1 VRVVRE
7 DLIYPLERVSPALSY
22 RESVEQATCFVFRG
36 GFVHAYDEKLYARAP
51 LPEGLELE
59 GAVHAK
65 KLMPILKSLS
75 CEHVEI
81 HQEEDRL
88 VIMKMGKKKWMERYR
103 PVMDPNVKLPIDD
116 IDEPKEWTPLHESF
130 SDALAIVQ
138 ECAGKD
144 RDLYYTVCVHV
155 HPERLEAIASTA
167 GPAGRYRLKTGVRKA
182 CVVERDVIK
191 HVIASGVEELG
202 ETAGWLHFR
211 SGEFRMSCQRQVD
224 KYPDLGDVFV
234 KKGNKVILPA
244 STTEVT
250 ERCEKFTEDDKEN
263 NLLLVELR
271 PGWMRFHGGGA
282 GGDGDAFK
290 PCDYEGPPVA
300 FQMSPKV
307 LKGLSDKGGEA
318 FVADDKLMI
327 DGGRWQFVVGLV
339 PAPEKAER

>member
-22 RESVEQATCFVFRG
+22 RESIEQATCFVFRG

-65 KLMPILKSLS
+65 KLMGILKSLT
-75 CEHVEI
+75 CDEVHV

-88 VIMKMGKKKWMERYR
+88 VLKKMGRKTWTDRYR
-103 PVMDPNVKLPIDD
+103 FVMDPQVKLPIED
-116 IDEPKEWTPLHESF
+116 IDEPKEWVPLHESF

-155 HPERLEAIASTA
+155 HPDRLEAIGSTA
-167 GPAGRYRLKTGVRKA
+167 GPAGRYRLKTGVKKA

-224 KYPDLGDVFV
+224 KYPDLDDVFV
-234 KKGNKVILPA
+234 KKGRKVLLPA
-244 STTEVT
+244 SLPEVV

-271 PGWMRFHGGGA
+271 PGWMRLNGRGA
-282 GGDGDAFK
+282 AGDGDGFR

-300 FQMSPKV
+300 FQMSPKI

-327 DGGRWQFVVGLV
+327 DGGRWSFVVGLV
-339 PAPEKAER
+339 PATEKAER

>member
-103 PVMDPNVKLPIDD
+103 PVMDPNVKLPIED
-116 IDEPKEWTPLHESF
+116 IDEPREWVPLHESF

-155 HPERLEAIASTA
+155 HPERLEAIASVA
-167 GPAGRYRLKTGVRKA
+167 GPAGRYRLKTGVKKA

-234 KKGNKVILPA
+234 KKGSKVVLPA
-244 STTEVT
+244 STAEVT

-271 PGWMRFHGGGA
+271 PGWMRFHGDGA

-300 FQMSPKV
+300 FQMSPKI

-327 DGGRWQFVVGLV
+327 DGGRWSFVVGLV
-339 PAPEKAER
+339 PAPEKVER